1 VSRTVKLKCLHRM
14 CHNCLHYIFMQS
26 LTDPHWMPPR
36 CCTSDHIPL
45 KHVANMF
52 DANFKREWNRKYI
65 RYCTKYRL
73 YCPSRHC
80 GEWIRPEEIRRE
92 GGRKHGRCSRC
103 KIKICG
109 SCSGKWHQ
117 QPECPRDPETAQL
130 LEQARRE
137 ARQRCYRCQGLAQL
151 TYGHDHIVCR
161 CGAEFCVIC
170 GEKWKTCSCP
180 LFEDAGEEVVPGQL
194 DIRRKPFNYTSAYE
208 SRAPSPTRDYR
219 SDFVPMQSPTLR
231 VRPTSYDDEV
241 FWRRMHDR
249 QRDEHLARRMH
260 SFDVFG
266 HHESHVDRAGDED
279 YEYEEQRG
287 RRRRRPEKSRN
298 YPVAF
303 LDDDYRLRRAATV
316 VAPSSQQ
323 PAVPEVP
330 APARSAFEPPSRP
343 ALERAASAF
352 DYPTTT
358 PRSRRMRQ
366 ASPEGY
372 GEYTTNHYTPERRCW
387 QSPEK
392 WQGFSSERRARSH
405 ERRHT
410 YPVESRAASPDGWQ
424 QLPTRFPSPE
434 RIDTA
439 SEPRRRAHSLERP
452 RASSLERRL
461 ADRFNPETRAAPAAA
476 TIPTSPAGPVGHHLG
491 TVGPLGPLSPA
502 MFPPHPPPLTAPGA
516 PAMPMV
522 SMPPPAMHGVPHPPA
537 MLRHPMEEDMYH
549 PGMHGALPSHPGPA
563 DWYAPASMPHTGMP
577 SIPHPHAPDMLTGPT
592 TATMDPL
599 AVVSPR
605 TPNFKRRL
613 REHHK
618 MEPPRS
624 SVLAGLAGPGRGMH
638 RVYEWVNYVEPGPPD
653 AEPPATVV

>member
-1 VSRTVKLKCLHRM
+1 
-14 CHNCLHYIFMQS
+14 
-26 LTDPHWMPPR
+26 
-36 CCTSDHIPL
+36 
-45 KHVANMF
+45 
-52 DANFKREWNRKYI
+52 
-65 RYCTKYRL
+65 
-73 YCPSRHC
+73 
-80 GEWIRPEEIRRE
+80 
-92 GGRKHGRCSRC
+92 
-103 KIKICG
+103 
-109 SCSGKWHQ
+109 
-117 QPECPRDPETAQL
+117 
-130 LEQARRE
+130 
-137 ARQRCYRCQGLAQL
+137 
-151 TYGHDHIVCR
+151 
-161 CGAEFCVIC
+161 
-170 GEKWKTCSCP
+170 
-180 LFEDAGEEVVPGQL
+180 
-194 DIRRKPFNYTSAYE
+194 
-208 SRAPSPTRDYR
+208 
-219 SDFVPMQSPTLR
+219 MQSPTLR